1 MVTVFAATRAPQGIL
16 GWRKDS
22 MPPGTWATMRKP
34 DGTFAPEIIVS
45 CPKCYGDI
53 VLTAEQAFGKKSVS
67 HVSRSLFDPRR
78 GRGTKTFRCST
89 QFIFRRDKECFE
101 IVT

>member
-1 MVTVFAATRAPQGIL
+1 MVKVFAATRAPKGLL

-22 MPPGTWATMRKP
+22 MPPGTWAAMLKP
-34 DGTFAPEIIVS
+34 DGTVAPEIIVS

-53 VLTAEQAFGKKSVS
+53 VLTPDQAFGKKSVS
-67 HVSRSLFDPRR
+67 HTSRALHDPRI
-78 GRGTKTFRCST
+78 GRGTKTVRCGT
-89 QFIFRRDKECFE
+89 QFIFRRTLNQIE